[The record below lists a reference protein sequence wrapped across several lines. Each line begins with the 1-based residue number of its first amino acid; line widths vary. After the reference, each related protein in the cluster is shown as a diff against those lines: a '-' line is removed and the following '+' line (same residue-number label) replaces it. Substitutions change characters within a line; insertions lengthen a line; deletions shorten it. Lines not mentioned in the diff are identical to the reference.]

1 LLFIINRNK
10 GYKRKRLQP
19 NSLSS
24 FVLSTPT
31 SAQYNISAELEE
43 SKEDYFRFHAYFPIL
58 DCIIENMNKRF
69 SSESLE
75 MAISIDNFFKL
86 DFELSSYFI
95 DHYKVN
101 IVITFHKN
109 YVLYIG

>member
-1 LLFIINRNK
+1 M
-10 GYKRKRLQP
+10 QP

-24 FVLSTPT
+24 FVLSTTT
-31 SAQYNISAELEE
+31 SDQYKIHEKLEE
-43 SKEDYFRFHAYFPIL
+43 SNEDYFRCHAFFPIL

-86 DFELSSYFI
+86 DFELSTCFI

-101 IVITFHKN
+101 IVVIFHKS
-109 YVLYIG
+109 VYIG